1 VARQDTL
8 RRFTATAHV
17 AKLRVMQKTIR
28 LETNGE
34 ESLRAVLKFFERHQH
49 GKFETPEFVWRLVCE
64 YDPKA
69 QSSVMQVSAFSDP
82 GLRYASLG
90 QKDFMA
96 VDLSRREAMA
106 CLSDLSPEAKAG
118 FKDRPPLDLLF
129 SMTAAGLGLT
139 TLCGG
144 CVGADHRG
152 VMIFGPPNSGK
163 TTACYHAATDGM
175 EFYSD
180 QAVFLDM
187 NNDALRAWGDFL
199 PAVFRPAALEFLPE
213 LKQSAPRSTYGNL
226 SFYCLDKHPLQ
237 ARWAEPVIPVCSIFL
252 NRGAANEPRLT
263 QIAFEDA
270 AVRLRGCMLFEEDS
284 QFDTQI
290 KEAINALAAKPAYIL
305 QYDSDPKTAAAF
317 IRKMLL

>member
-1 VARQDTL
+1 
-8 RRFTATAHV
+8 
-17 AKLRVMQKTIR
+17 
-28 LETNGE
+28 
-34 ESLRAVLKFFERHQH
+34 
-49 GKFETPEFVWRLVCE
+49 
-64 YDPKA
+64 
-69 QSSVMQVSAFSDP
+69 
-82 GLRYASLG
+82 
-90 QKDFMA
+90 
-96 VDLSRREAMA
+96 
-106 CLSDLSPEAKAG
+106 
-118 FKDRPPLDLLF
+118 
-129 SMTAAGLGLT
+129 MTAAGLGLT

-290 KEAINALAAKPAYIL
+290 KEAINALAAKPAYLL